1 MALLD
6 HTKIPLVGNIFKLL
20 DSEDINYGGFVLVL
34 GIFFI
39 VITLKVLNLSEGQ
52 IFAFIFATVPLWLPY
67 LTFNLFFGTYMFM
80 VGLKFRI
87 KSGRKI
93 FEIVL
98 PPEVFKSP
106 EAMEFVFTQIFNKAS
121 PDNLMETYLDGKR
134 PLPYT
139 FELVSKGGDV
149 RFYATLPEKNTYGL
163 RDAMYSQYPGVEL
176 RELDIDYTAEIP
188 SDLSGWA
195 FMSFHMNKKKDSE
208 IPIKTYVEFGMD
220 KLPKEEQ
227 KVDPMTP
234 MLEMLSGIKPNQQ
247 MWIQFILIAHRE
259 QEFKLGQLHKQ
270 DSWEGGVYK
279 KIDEMMGRDTSKSK
293 MDEDE
298 NPDVVRLT
306 PGERDL
312 ISAME
317 RNVGKYAYEFNCRVV
332 YLSTDP
338 RNYDGGLFS
347 RFLRSFAATEVVK
360 RNGLGMKWRTDFN
373 YRMFSD
379 PFGKIIPALKQ
390 QELRE
395 YKQRILVPK
404 TSGAANKIMTVEEL
418 ATIFH
423 LPGTVALT
431 PTLNRVQSNRG
442 EAPTNLPTGNLPK
455 L

>member
-1 MALLD
+1 MD
-6 HTKIPLVGNIFKLL
+6 HTKIPLIGKIFKVL
-20 DSEDINYGGFVLVL
+20 DSEDINYGGFVAIV
-34 GIFFI
+34 GIFCLVFA
-39 VITLKVLNLSEGQ
+39 LKFLDLREGQ
-52 IFAFIFATVPLWLPY
+52 IIAFIFATAPIWLPY

-80 VGLKFRI
+80 VGMKFRI

-121 PDNLMETYLDGKR
+121 PDNVMETYLDGKR

-149 RFYATLPEKNTYGL
+149 RFYATIPEKFIYGF

-176 RELDIDYTAEIP
+176 REQDIDYTAEIP
-188 SDLSGWA
+188 SDLNGWS
-195 FMSFHMNKKKDSE
+195 FMSFHMNKKKESA

-220 KLPKEEQ
+220 RLPKEEQ

-234 MLEMLSGIKPNQQ
+234 MLEMLAGIKPNQQ
-247 MWIQFILIAHRE
+247 MWIQFICIAHRE
-259 QEFKLGQLHKQ
+259 QEFKLGQLHKA
-270 DSWEGGVYK
+270 DTWEGEVK
-279 KIDEMMGRDTSKSK
+279 AKIDEMMGRDSKTKTGSIELEG
-293 MDEDE
+293 M
-298 NPDVVRLT
+298 PRLT
-306 PGERDL
+306 TGERNL
-312 ISAME
+312 IEAME
-317 RNVGKYAYEFNCRVV
+317 RNVGKYAYEFYCRVV
-332 YLSTDP
+332 YLSSNPKD
-338 RNYDGGLFS
+338 YDGGLFS
-347 RFLRSFAATEVVK
+347 RFLRSFAATEVIK

-373 YRMFSD
+373 YKMFSD
-379 PFGKIIPALKQ
+379 PFGKIVPALKE

-395 YKQRILVPK
+395 YKLRVCVPK
-404 TSGAANKIMTVEEL
+404 VAGAASSIMTVEEL

-442 EAPTNLPTGNLPK
+442 EAPTNLPTGNLPT